1 MRIVVALLLGFL
13 ALNAFGGGIYGMTS
27 PQWHGYFIPSLIL
40 CVIVGGAAAVASVA
54 TFTEHIFWRLLAY
67 AAALV
72 ALVFVLVELAVMGYQ
87 SWLQP
92 VVIAWTIAIAVLT
105 WAAPLRPRRS
115 RLDHLASSSARTA

>member
-13 ALNAFGGGIYGMTS
+13 ALNALGGGIYGMTS

-40 CVIVGGAAAVASVA
+40 CVIVGGMAAVASAA
-54 TFTEHIFWRLLAY
+54 TFAEHIFWRLLAY

-72 ALVFVLVELAVMGYQ
+72 ALVFVLVELAVIGYQ

-92 VVIAWTIAIAVLT
+92 AVIAYAIAVAALT

-115 RLDHLASSSARTA
+115 RLDHLASSSARSA